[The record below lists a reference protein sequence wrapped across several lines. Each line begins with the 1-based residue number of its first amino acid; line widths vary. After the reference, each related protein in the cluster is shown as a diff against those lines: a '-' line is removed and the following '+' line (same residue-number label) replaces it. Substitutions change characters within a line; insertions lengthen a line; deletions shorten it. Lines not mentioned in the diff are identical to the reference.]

1 MDIID
6 YELKRFDTM
15 KNDLEIR
22 KNPES
27 KIKDTCKSSDCLDS
41 IMNEDK
47 PKDVYILTLV
57 YILIFTA
64 GV

>member
-22 KNPES
+22 KNPELKS
-27 KIKDTCKSSDCLDS
+27 KDTSKSSDFLDT
-41 IMNEDK
+41 IMNEEK
-47 PKDVYILTLV
+47 PKDVLTLV
-57 YILIFTA
+57 FMGIFSTD
-64 GV
+64 V